1 VVGAA
6 FFGFRLILRVS
17 LRRAISA
24 DGSRDS

>member
-1 VVGAA
+1 VGAV